1 MPLGT
6 DGKPARARS
15 GLRGLRAAPLG
26 LGWPPGVYSLAMRA
40 IIVAAA
46 VALLLLA
53 GCEEMTETPEPTP
66 ATTTPDPDLSGQDL
80 SGQDLSGQD
89 LSGQDLSDANLAGA
103 NLSNVTL
110 SRANLAGA
118 NLSYANLTGATLS
131 SANLTRANLTGANLR
146 RANFTGASLSAAIFT
161 DAVNCDEAISLPQ
174 WAKDQCGAGGPLNP
188 PTWIHGTWAPCR
200 PIPDSTEI
208 LGITFSATTVV
219 IRHHDGMLDDL
230 SIPPDVVSDSQ
241 GTDWYQITR
250 GPWNGRFTQDG
261 QRLFSTITFQGTTGT
276 GHLCRAP

>member
-1 MPLGT
+1 MG
-6 DGKPARARS
+6 
-15 GLRGLRAAPLG
+15 
-26 LGWPPGVYSLAMRA
+26 A

-89 LSGQDLSDANLAGA
+89 LSDANLAGA

-118 NLSYANLTGATLS
+118 TLSYANLTGATLS

-146 RANFTGASLSAAIFT
+146 RADFTGATLSAAIFT
-161 DAVNCDEAISLPQ
+161 GAVNCDEAISLPQ
-174 WAKDQCGAGGPLNP
+174 WAKDQCAGGTLNP
-188 PTWIHGTWAPCR
+188 PTWIHGTWAPCT
-200 PIPDSTEI
+200 PIPDSTQF
-208 LGITFSATTVV
+208 LDITFSATMVV
-219 IRHHDGMLDDL
+219 HRESEGSAHDFSTL
-230 SIPPDVVSDSQ
+230 PAVVSDSQ
-241 GTDWYQITR
+241 GTDWYQITFESDLA
-250 GPWNGRFTQDG
+250 GIVIWRFTQDG
-261 QRLFSTITFQGTTGT
+261 QRLRMTNPSETDYVY
-276 GHLCRAP
+276 LCRAP